1 MSKCNNCNCI
11 CHCSLEEHSDTYGVC
26 PCTAC
31 ACNETVV
38 VSKPSIIKEKVFG
51 GVVVID
57 NTDDCEGCQ

>member
-1 MSKCNNCNCI
+1 MSKCKNCNCP
-11 CHCSLEEHSDTYGVC
+11 CHCSLAEHSDMYGVC